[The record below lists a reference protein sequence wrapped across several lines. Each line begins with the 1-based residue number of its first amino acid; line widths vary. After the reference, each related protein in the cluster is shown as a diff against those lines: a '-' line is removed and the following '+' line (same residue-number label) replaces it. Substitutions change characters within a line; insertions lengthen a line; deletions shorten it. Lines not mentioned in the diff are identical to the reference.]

1 MADSIAF
8 TLNGAA
14 AEVSAPSDEPLLFTL
29 RNRLG
34 LRASHFGC
42 GLEQCGACMVSVD
55 GKARY
60 SCTLPVADLKGATVT
75 TADGLAQDPIGTA
88 LLDAFA
94 AEHAGQCGYCLGGI
108 LMSAWLLLRQNASP
122 TRPEIVAA
130 LEPHLCRCGAHNQ
143 IMQAVERA
151 AKALTQP

>member
-1 MADSIAF
+1 MAERIAF

-14 AEVSAPSDEPLLFTL
+14 AELSVPSDEPLLFAL

-42 GLEQCGACMVSVD
+42 GHEQCGTCIVGVG

-60 SCTLPVADLKGATVT
+60 ACTLPAAEVKGADVT
-75 TADGLAQDPIGTA
+75 TADRLPHDPTGKA

-108 LMSAWLLLRQNASP
+108 LVSVWLLLRENTAP
-122 TRPEIVAA
+122 ARADIVAA

-143 IMQAVERA
+143 ILQAVERA
-151 AKALTQP
+151 AKALRES

>member
-14 AEVSAPSDEPLLFTL
+14 TAVSAPSDEPLLFAL

-42 GLEQCGACMVSVD
+42 GLEQCGACMVGVD

-60 SCTLPVADLKGATVT
+60 ACTLPVNDVKGATVT
-75 TADGLAQDPIGTA
+75 TADGLAQDAIGIA
-88 LLDAFA
+88 LLDAVA

-108 LMSAWLLLRQNASP
+108 LMSAWLLLKANVSP
-122 TRPEIVAA
+122 TRPEIVTA
-130 LEPHLCRCGAHNQ
+130 LDPHLCRCGAHNQ
-143 IMQAVERA
+143 ILQAVERA
-151 AKALTQP
+151 AKALQPA